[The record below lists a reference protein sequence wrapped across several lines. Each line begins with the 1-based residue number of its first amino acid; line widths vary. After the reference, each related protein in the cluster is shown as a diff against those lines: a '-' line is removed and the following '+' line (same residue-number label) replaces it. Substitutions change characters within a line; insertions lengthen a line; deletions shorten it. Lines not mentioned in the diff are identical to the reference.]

1 MPVTRDEVV
10 LLIDRWLGALN
21 QRDTNTFS
29 HLYADAAAIDSP
41 LGGRVTGPEGVSKA
55 FEGFFAAFPDAAFTF
70 EEPCIDG
77 DRAVIAAAIA
87 GTHEGGFSGLAPS
100 HKPVRFSLVFLL
112 EFRDG
117 KIVRD
122 RRIYDF
128 TGLLVQIGM
137 LKAKV
142 RDH

>member
-1 MPVTRDEVV
+1 MTRNDNVE
-10 LLIDRWLGALN
+10 LIDRWMSGLDRRNGDA
-21 QRDTNTFS
+21 FS
-29 HLYADAAAIDSP
+29 HLYSDHAAIDSP
-41 LGGRVTGPEGVSKA
+41 LGGSLLGPDGVRKA
-55 FEGFFAAFPDAAFTF
+55 FDAFFAAFPDAAFAF

-77 DRAVIAAAIA
+77 DRVAIPVA
-87 GTHEGGFSGLAPS
+87 ITGTHMGGFAGLPATG
-100 HKPVRFSLVFLL
+100 KPFRFSLVFLL
-112 EFRDG
+112 EIRDG

-137 LKAKV
+137 LKTKI

>member
-1 MPVTRDEVV
+1 VTRDDIVR
-10 LLIDRWLGALN
+10 LTDRWFAALER
-21 QRDTNTFS
+21 RDAGTFS
-29 HLYADAAAIDSP
+29 TLYADHAVIDSP
-41 LGGRVTGPEGVSKA
+41 LGGTLSGPDGVRRA
-55 FEGFFAAFPDAAFTF
+55 FDAFFTAFPDAAFTF

-77 DRAVIAAAIA
+77 LRAAIPASVA
-87 GTHEGGFSGLAPS
+87 GTHIGGFSGLPAS
-100 HKPVRFSLVFLL
+100 GKAFRFALVFLL
-112 EFRDG
+112 DFVDG
-117 KIVRD
+117 RVVRD